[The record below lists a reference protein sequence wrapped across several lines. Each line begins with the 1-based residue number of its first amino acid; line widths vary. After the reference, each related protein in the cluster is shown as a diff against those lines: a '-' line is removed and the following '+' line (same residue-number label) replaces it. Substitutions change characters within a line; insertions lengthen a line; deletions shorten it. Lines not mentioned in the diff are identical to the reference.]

1 MNQKVEIKNRKAK
14 FEYEFLDVYTA
25 GIKLTGTEIKS
36 LRNHKASIAEA
47 YCYVHNT
54 EAFVKNMFIAEYE
67 QGGYTNHE
75 PRRERKLLMNK
86 HEIEKIEKKLKD
98 KGITIVPTK
107 LFINENGFA
116 KLTIAVARG
125 KKIYDKRDTIKDKDI
140 KRDLDRSLK

>member
-14 FEYEFLDVYTA
+14 FEFEFIDEYTA

-36 LRNHKASIAEA
+36 LRNHKASIGEA
-47 YCYVHNT
+47 YCYVINT
-54 EAFVKNMFIAEYE
+54 EAYIKNMFIAEYE

-75 PRRERKLLMNK
+75 PRRERKLLLNK

-107 LFINENGFA
+107 LYINEKGIA
-116 KLTIAVARG
+116 KLRIAVARG
-125 KKIYDKRDTIKDKDI
+125 KKIYDKRDSIKDKDI
-140 KRDLDRSLK
+140 KRDMDRALK